1 MSYSVMFVLFGIL
14 PVYDISGYSAWLP
27 KKKKKVG
34 SIEMYS
40 RTFLT
45 F

>member
-27 KKKKKVG
+27 KKKKWEALKCTVEH
-34 SIEMYS
+34 S
-40 RTFLT
+40 
-45 F
+45 